1 MTNYKNTPV
10 LRFKEFEGEWEMKQ
24 LRTITTI
31 NPKTSNLADSFIYID
46 LESVNSGSLLK
57 ENLIFKESAPSR
69 AQRVLSKNDI
79 LYQTVRPYQKNNF
92 YFNLDGDYVAST
104 GYAQIRS
111 KNNSD
116 SNYIYHFL
124 HTDSFVKKVLVRC
137 TGTSYPAINSE
148 HLATII
154 INFPTV
160 PEQQKIANFLT
171 ATDTKIQQLRQKK
184 ELLNDYKKGV
194 MQQIFKQ
201 EIRFKNDV
209 GGDFEDWEVK
219 KLGEVG
225 RIITGKTPSTT
236 DENLW
241 NGEIQFITPTDINEN
256 QKYQLNTKRYVVKT
270 LKMNTLPKNTIIY
283 TCIASIGKMCLSVKP
298 CVTNQQIN
306 SLIPKKEYD
315 NEYVYYYLLFMTP
328 KIKSVQANTTLPIIN
343 KTEFSKFK
351 IRLPSLPEQQKIA
364 NFLTSIDER
373 IGKVSDEIGEMERY
387 KKGLLQGMF
396 V

>member
-201 EIRFKNDV
+201 EIRFKNDD

-219 KLGEVG
+219 KISELFEVTRG
-225 RIITGKTPSTT
+225 KVLSTNQMANNRSEMYKFPVYSSQTKSGGLCGFYDKYLFKNCITWTTDGANAGDVNFRTGKFYCTNVCGVLISS
-236 DENLW
+236 EYANLCIA
-241 NGEIQFITPTDINEN
+241 EI
-256 QKYQLNTKRYVVKT
+256 LNTVSRKYVSYVGNPK
-270 LKMNTLPKNTIIY
+270 LMNNVMK
-283 TCIASIGKMCLSVKP
+283 SI
-298 CVTNQQIN
+298 
-306 SLIPKKEYD
+306 
-315 NEYVYYYLLFMTP
+315 
-328 KIKSVQANTTLPIIN
+328 KIKIPIQL
-343 KTEFSKFK
+343 E
-351 IRLPSLPEQQKIA
+351 EQQKIA
-364 NFLTSIDER
+364 NFLSSIDER
-373 IGKVSDEIGEMERY
+373 IGKVSEEIGEMERY